1 MTAGSKRT
9 LLLDLAWA
17 SAATI
22 LAAGIRLLAQEG
34 IPLLPDSY
42 QSMLLAHGLSHSVP
56 ASAAMG
62 DGGSSWAIPFYRLG
76 YPLFTWPF
84 SAFSHDPFMP
94 GLVVSFIAG
103 VATVP
108 VVYFLALAG
117 LQSRTAAVG
126 AALAAALSFSATA
139 WSRFVMS
146 EGTAMFWIA
155 LTLLLAVATGRTRHP
170 GLGILTG
177 VSAAVMIL
185 VRMELVLLLPT
196 VVLLMHQRSETGQGW
211 DFEWR
216 YFVIPGLAAFVALSV
231 VCGWLAQNVVEG
243 FTLNPGY
250 FVRAAFSRTPT
261 EDSNPVAGLGMG
273 SLSFVLHEPILIL
286 LAALGLVAGHRRRV
300 RSLRALWPGL
310 LLLAVIPPR
319 NDIRFLV
326 PLVPLLAY
334 AAGYGFQIVR
344 QWSTTRL
351 RELTTLR
358 ALALSTAMGLGIVLL
373 LVAQVWQTESR
384 WHPDGAYERELA
396 LGTNQEI
403 EARGLDDV
411 VICTYS
417 PEAYYLVTGLS
428 ARRLSAPDLSLCIPP
443 ELENWRMI
451 IVVDEAVRQH
461 FGEDLEQ
468 DLRSVSVPLFE
479 IATDA
484 PYLQGASAYADLRPA
499 TAYLVR

>member
-9 LLLDLAWA
+9 VLLDLAWA
-17 SAATI
+17 SGATI

-42 QSMLLAHGLSHSVP
+42 QSMLLAHGLSHSIP
-56 ASAAMG
+56 ASPAMG
-62 DGGSSWAIPFYRLG
+62 DTGDAWAIPFYRLG

-108 VVYFLALAG
+108 VVYFLALTG
-117 LQSRTAAVG
+117 LQSRTAAIG
-126 AALAAALSFSATA
+126 AALATALSFSATA

-155 LTLLLAVATGRTRHP
+155 LTLLLAVAAGRARHP

-177 VSAAVMIL
+177 VSAAVMML

-196 VVLLMHQRSETGQGW
+196 LVLLMHQRSETGQGW

-216 YFVIPGLAAFVALSV
+216 YFVVPGLAAFVALSA
-231 VCGWLAQNVVEG
+231 VCGWLTQNVAEG

-250 FVRAAFSRTPT
+250 LVRAAFSRPPT
-261 EDSNPVAGLGMG
+261 EDGNPVTGLGMG
-273 SLSFVLHEPILIL
+273 FLSFVLHEPILIL
-286 LAALGLVAGHRRRV
+286 LAALGLVAGPRRGARC
-300 RSLRALWPGL
+300 LRPLWPGL
-310 LLLAVIPPR
+310 VLLVVIPPR
-319 NDIRFLV
+319 NDIRFLAL
-326 PLVPLLAY
+326 LVPLLAY
-334 AAGYGFQIVR
+334 AAGYGFEIVR
-344 QWSTTRL
+344 EWSTTRL
-351 RELTTLR
+351 RKLTTPR

-384 WHPDGAYERELA
+384 WHPDEAYERELA
-396 LGTNQEI
+396 LGTNQEV
-403 EARGLDDV
+403 EARGLDDA

-428 ARRLSAPDLSLCIPP
+428 ARRLSAPDLSLCIPSEP
-443 ELENWRMI
+443 GNWRV
-451 IVVDEAVRQH
+451 IVIVDEAVRRH
-461 FGEDLEQ
+461 FGEDFEQ
-468 DLRSVSVPLFE
+468 DLRSVSVRLFE
-479 IATDA
+479 ISTDA
-484 PYLQGASAYADLRPA
+484 PYLQGTSAYADLRPA
-499 TAYLVR
+499 IAYLVR